1 MKLVLAS
8 NNPGKLAELRVLL
21 APLALDLVAQGNL
34 EIPEAEE
41 PHATFLENA
50 LVKARHAA
58 RASGGAA
65 IADDSGLVV
74 DALDGAPGVFSAHY
88 APIEV
93 VAGEPREALRKRQDA
108 ANIAHLLEQLKIY
121 SNRRARF
128 VATLVAVRHERDPE
142 PLVAVGRWHGVLLD
156 APRGGAGFGYDPL
169 LYIPAFGKTVAE
181 LEPAEKNAASHR
193 ALAAWQMLGLMRDA
207 WLPG

>member
-8 NNPGKLAELRVLL
+8 NNPGKLAEMRALL
-21 APLALDLVAQGNL
+21 APLAFELVAQGDL
-34 EIPEAEE
+34 DAGEAAE

-58 RASGGAA
+58 RAAGGPA
-65 IADDSGLVV
+65 IADDSGLCVE
-74 DALDGAPGVFSAHY
+74 ALDGAPGVFSAHF
-88 APIEV
+88 ALIEV
-93 VAGEPREALRKRQDA
+93 IDGEEREARRHRQDA
-108 ANIAHLLEQLKIY
+108 ANNAHLLDQLKSH

-128 VATLVAVRHERDPE
+128 VCTLVAVRHERDPE
-142 PLVAVGRWHGVLLD
+142 PLVAVGRWAGVLLE
-156 APRGGAGFGYDPL
+156 APRGRGGFGYDPL
-169 LYIPAFGKTVAE
+169 LYVPGLGKTVAE
-181 LEPAEKNAASHR
+181 LERAEKNAASHR